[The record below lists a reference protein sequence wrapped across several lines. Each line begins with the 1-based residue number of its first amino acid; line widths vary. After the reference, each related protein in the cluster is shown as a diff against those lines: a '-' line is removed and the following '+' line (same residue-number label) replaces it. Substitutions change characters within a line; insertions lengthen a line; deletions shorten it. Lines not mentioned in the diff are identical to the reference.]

1 MPELTKDPRTALV
14 VDDEPSILGVLS
26 EILIDAGFIT
36 TAFSRGVPALEAVQQ
51 QCFDLLLI
59 DVGLPDITGMAI
71 CAAARERYGDDAVI
85 LIVTADARTERLV
98 TALDL
103 GADDFVAK
111 PFDIEELLTR
121 IEVKLRRNEREDT

>member
-1 MPELTKDPRTALV
+1 MPQLTKDPRTALI

-26 EILIDAGFIT
+26 EILEDAGFIT
-36 TAFSRGVPALEAVQQ
+36 TAFSRGVPALEAVQRQ
-51 QCFDLLLI
+51 RFDLLLI
-59 DVGLPDITGMAI
+59 DVGLPDISGMAI
-71 CAAARERYGDDAVI
+71 CGTARERYGDDAVI

-121 IEVKLRRNEREDT
+121 IEVKLRRNEREGA

>member
-51 QCFDLLLI
+51 QRFDLLLI
-59 DVGLPDITGMAI
+59 DVGLPDISGMAI
-71 CAAARERYGDDAVI
+71 CSAARERYGDDAVI
-85 LIVTADARTERLV
+85 LIVTADARTERVV

-111 PFDIEELLTR
+111 PFDIGELLTR
-121 IEVKLRRNEREDT
+121 IEVKLRRNEREDA